1 MDKTQN
7 AIRIQASQDAPSL
20 GQRIPFNGVVAAG
33 NAAVIVAWLWL
44 FHSVIPFL
52 GIIATQ
58 EDFRTNQLALFGV
71 LILVGAHLWRNQFQ
85 PRVDAPMRLFW
96 PGLALALGGMVGYVI
111 AARTLNINTISA
123 GFFGLVGYGL
133 LGLWMRPDRWRDGLP
148 VALLL
153 IAALPFGE
161 HLQTVI
167 GYPMRL
173 ATAAIVRDGVRV
185 FGVTSIGVDTI
196 LVFENGIS
204 TVDVPCSGVK
214 SLWSGA
220 LFLLAATWIER
231 RRLNLSWLAI
241 AGVFVALLFLGNLAR
256 VGILVVV
263 GEALG
268 QRDLAAMLHVPL
280 GVGVFA
286 LTCLA
291 PYGLLRRRGRRLL
304 DDRPARPSTTPRWL
318 APALAAA
325 ILAISAFHSPRTTV
339 GGLGVAPVLR
349 LPATM
354 TLQEQP
360 LTERES
366 EWLTRDGADWFQRFR
381 FTSST
386 GDGQTVAGSVILVQA
401 STWRA
406 HHRPER
412 CFEVLGIKLGD
423 SRTDLVAPDFPIR
436 VFRVGDA
443 SAETYAAAYWYQSP
457 SATTDDFGARVW
469 ADLTGRSES
478 WMLVSLVLENQA
490 DPASPPARAF
500 IRALRDAVAQSQS
513 AAGVAQP
520 ANGGIHGNSP

>member
-1 MDKTQN
+1 
-7 AIRIQASQDAPSL
+7 
-20 GQRIPFNGVVAAG
+20 
-33 NAAVIVAWLWL
+33 
-44 FHSVIPFL
+44 
-52 GIIATQ
+52 
-58 EDFRTNQLALFGV
+58 
-71 LILVGAHLWRNQFQ
+71 
-85 PRVDAPMRLFW
+85 
-96 PGLALALGGMVGYVI
+96 MV
-111 AARTLNINTISA
+111 
-123 GFFGLVGYGL
+123 
-133 LGLWMRPDRWRDGLP
+133 RDGL
-148 VALLL
+148 
-153 IAALPFGE
+153 
-161 HLQTVI
+161 
-167 GYPMRL
+167 
-173 ATAAIVRDGVRV
+173 RV

-214 SLWSGA
+214 SLWSGV

-231 RRLNLSWLAI
+231 RRLNLIWLAI
-241 AGVFVALLFLGNLAR
+241 AGVFVALLFLGNLTR

-268 QRDLAAMLHVPL
+268 HRDLAAMLHVPL

-291 PYGLLRRRGRRLL
+291 PYGLLRWRAPLL
-304 DDRPARPSTTPRWL
+304 SSDRPPSPAPTPRWR

-325 ILAISAFHSPRTTV
+325 IVAISAVHSPRTTV
-339 GGLGVAPVLR
+339 GGFGVAPALR

-354 TLQEQP
+354 TLREQP

-381 FTSST
+381 FTSSM
-386 GDGQTVAGSVILVQA
+386 GDGQSVAGSVILVQA

-423 SRTDLVAPDFPIR
+423 SRTDLIASDFPIR

-443 SAETYAAAYWYQSP
+443 PAETYAAAYWYQSP

-469 ADLTGRSES
+469 SDLTGNSQS

-513 AAGVAQP
+513 APGPAQP
-520 ANGGIHGNSP
+520 TSGGIHGSNP